1 VIAFSRPFWPL
12 FLHVLGAM
20 TLFGALLA
28 AAIAS
33 TVAWRRPEIVVL
45 RKATFWALISALPDF
60 VVFRIAA
67 EFIYSD
73 EKDAFGGNDPTWIGI
88 GRTAADGGLLVL
100 LASLGFAYW
109 WLRSGKPVAAR
120 VVAGLVTVQLV
131 IIGVAWFAMSAK

>member
-12 FLHVLGAM
+12 FLHVVGAM

-45 RKATFWALISALPDF
+45 RKATFWVLISALPDF

-67 EFIYSD
+67 ELIYSD

-109 WLRSGKPVAAR
+109 WLRSGKPVAGR

-131 IIGVAWFAMSAK
+131 ILGVAWFAMSAK